1 VTLKFILTPI
11 IDLKDDEA
19 ALVAA
24 AELTKIADGKA
35 ASLIVAVQLASAFAE
50 TQRTLSDVLADIT
63 AGPNSSSAQTR
74 DRIIKWLERAPH
86 QFEVRDL
93 SVETA
98 LNEHAILAHA
108 LLSDLV
114 VMTQGGSHA
123 RARRGLIEHILFQ
136 AGRPMLL
143 VPPQVKERRWRRAL
157 IGWNAKPQAMRAISA
172 ALPILRQAEEV
183 VVATI
188 DARPS
193 PAGHGEAPGH
203 DLGAY
208 LARHGVTTHVRNVD
222 SLGRTHAAALVD
234 QAGSDQAD
242 VMVLGAYGHSR
253 AREFLFGGVTR
264 ELLEASP
271 IPIFMAH

>member
-1 VTLKFILTPI
+1 MTLKSILAPV
-11 IDLKDDEA
+11 IDLADDEA

-24 AELTKIADGKA
+24 GELTSISGGR
-35 ASLIVAVQLASAFAE
+35 ASALIVAVQLASAFAE
-50 TQRTLSDVLADIT
+50 TQRTLSEVLADIA
-63 AGPNSSSAQTR
+63 AGPRSAAAQAR
-74 DRIIKWLERAPH
+74 ERIVKWLEQAP
-86 QFEVRDL
+86 QKFEVRDL

-114 VMTQGGSHA
+114 VMARDGAHA
-123 RARRGLIEHILFQ
+123 RARRGLIEHVLFQ

-143 VPPQVKERRWRRAL
+143 VPQKPKERGWRRAL
-157 IGWNAKPQAMRAISA
+157 IGWNAKPQAMRAVSA

-183 VVATI
+183 VVATV

-193 PAGHGEAPGH
+193 AAGHGEAPGH

-234 QAGSDQAD
+234 QAQAD
-242 VMVLGAYGHSR
+242 RADVLVLGAYGHSK

-271 IPIFMAH
+271 VPLFLAH